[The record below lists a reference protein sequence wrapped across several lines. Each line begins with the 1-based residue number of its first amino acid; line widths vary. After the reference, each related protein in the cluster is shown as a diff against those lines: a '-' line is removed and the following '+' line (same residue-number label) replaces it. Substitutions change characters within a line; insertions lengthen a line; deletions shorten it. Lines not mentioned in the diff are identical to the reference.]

1 MWGLTKKVGK
11 ETACSGAE
19 DEGEAA
25 QASPQAQAQGM
36 WGWTAQADGIVPDY
50 REPGGHLHSLGK
62 SGGLRQLKLFH
73 LSV

>member
-25 QASPQAQAQGM
+25 QASPQAKLKGC
-36 WGWTAQADGIVPDY
+36 GDGLPRQMELY
-50 REPGGHLHSLGK
+50 RIIESPEVIYTL
-62 SGGLRQLKLFH
+62 
-73 LSV
+73 